1 MVVKINNVEVR
12 EEIGFTAKFPRW
24 AMAYKFEAQEVS
36 TLLEDVIWQVGRSGR
51 VTPIASLEP
60 VELAGATI
68 SRATLNNIDDIRKKD
83 VMLKSRVFIRR
94 SNEVIPEIMGLAEKY
109 DYSMPIL
116 PPETCPSCGEKLV
129 QKGPLLFCLNHLG
142 CREQVIDRISH
153 FASRNAFNIEGLSD
167 KTVSA
172 FYDDLN
178 VRHISDIFSLT
189 KEDLLKLDKFK
200 DKKAENIVKSLEKSK
215 KVSLSRFLFSLGIN
229 EVGVKTAREL
239 SKIFKTFDEIREASE
254 EQLESIKDIGQV
266 MAQSIY
272 GFFREEYN
280 IEEIQ
285 RLFDAG
291 VKIEEVKEQYAQ
303 NTNFTDKTFVITG
316 TLSMP
321 RDEFVKIIEGLGG
334 KTSSSVSKNTDYV
347 LAGENAGSK
356 LDKAR
361 ELGVQVLNEEEFNK
375 MK

>member
-1 MVVKINNVEVR
+1 M
-12 EEIGFTAKFPRW
+12 
-24 AMAYKFEAQEVS
+24 
-36 TLLEDVIWQVGRSGR
+36 
-51 VTPIASLEP
+51 
-60 VELAGATI
+60 
-68 SRATLNNIDDIRKKD
+68 
-83 VMLKSRVFIRR
+83 
-94 SNEVIPEIMGLAEKY
+94 
-109 DYSMPIL
+109 
-116 PPETCPSCGEKLV
+116 
-129 QKGPLLFCLNHLG
+129 
-142 CREQVIDRISH
+142 
-153 FASRNAFNIEGLSD
+153 
-167 KTVSA
+167 SA
-172 FYDDLN
+172 FYDELN

>member
-1 MVVKINNVEVR
+1 
-12 EEIGFTAKFPRW
+12 
-24 AMAYKFEAQEVS
+24 MAYKFEAQEVS